1 MRNSESIAE
10 LSDVSPIANDDAAQS
25 LPDVIGPGLSILFC
39 GINPG
44 LLAASTGHHFAG
56 RGNRFW
62 RVLHRAGF
70 TQEEFRPENDRQ
82 LLNGG
87 YGLTAA
93 VARPTASA
101 DQLSKAEVQAAAAQ
115 FEQKIRHYA
124 PRFIAFL
131 GKVALAEMSGQRE
144 IEWGLQAR
152 NFGGARVWVLPN
164 PSGLNRSFSL
174 DALVSE
180 YRELRIAAELTRFD

>member
-93 VARPTASA
+93 VARPTARA
-101 DQLSKAEVQAAAAQ
+101 DQLSKAEIQAAAAQ

-174 DALVSE
+174 DALVSA